1 MLSYWLQP
9 DNKKGK
15 IMKKPL
21 AFVDVETTGLNA
33 QLHEII
39 EISIIKVCPIHGTTN
54 YTSKI
59 KPVYIEHAENKALE
73 INGYNP
79 KDWRQAP
86 DAEMVMSKVSDML
99 AGCILVGHNISFDE
113 EFIFETCFR
122 HGIKTRYDR
131 RMIDTVTLA
140 LEHLHNLESVSMDSI
155 REYFGWVPG
164 HRARIDVLQTY
175 MLYKKL
181 NRATVCRSAI
191 LASALFVTLS
201 PSLAAS

>member
-1 MLSYWLQP
+1 MR
-9 DNKKGK
+9 
-15 IMKKPL
+15 KPL
-21 AFVDVETTGLNA
+21 AFVDVETTGLNP

-73 INGYNP
+73 INGYNA

-99 AGCILVGHNISFDE
+99 AGCILVGHNVRFDE

-122 HGIKTRYDR
+122 LGIKRRYDR
-131 RMIDTVTLA
+131 RLIDTVTLA
-140 LEHLHNLESVSMDSI
+140 YEHLYNLESVSMDSI
-155 REYFGWVPG
+155 RDYFGWEPG

-175 MLYKKL
+175 MLYYKL
-181 NRATVCRSAI
+181 VRCTAFHRLYWRARYLLRS
-191 LASALFVTLS
+191 LLS
-201 PSLAAS
+201 

>member
-1 MLSYWLQP
+1 
-9 DNKKGK
+9 
-15 IMKKPL
+15 MKKPL
-21 AFVDVETTGLNA
+21 AFVDVETTGLNS

-181 NRATVCRSAI
+181 NRATACDRLFWRLRYMLRSFF
-191 LASALFVTLS
+191 S
-201 PSLAAS
+201 